1 MTSDSLPGSLSVLA
15 QSLIDKFETKE
26 ALDADKKISVNGLVS
41 KVAYWYEKVRTAM
54 DYGSEETLLRR
65 AIERILK
72 RRLVLDPNSKTLA
85 EILVRELIW
94 ANYFP
99 DETVPESII
108 NKVANTIHLYLALKK
123 GLETTR
129 ALPNGKIYE
138 LIIELLSCE
147 IDVILLPN
155 KEKEAM
161 TNFMFHVLKN
171 SVEIVDDSPQV
182 RDAQIFIAI
191 RKNFARD
198 DIAFLRYKLFIQ
210 IFGKLTEENL
220 DATIASFSNG
230 YREIEYQLSYPRKD
244 RVFNQVK
251 KKTPP
256 FLILYDVFMESRG
269 HLKEVANDSEKLKAQ
284 VFAACEKRYASISRK
299 VRTAIIRSFV
309 FILFTKAFIA
319 ISIEGT
325 FERIF
330 FGHIQWFSIALNII
344 VPPTLMLIIPLSIK
358 TPKVDN
364 SERIL
369 SDIQRL
375 LFEEEPQIIR
385 PLQIKLKSNSVK
397 TIRDYIFSIS
407 WLLTFFLTFGLVLLI
422 LNKLSFN
429 ILSQGIFLF
438 FIAIVSFLTY
448 RIYQTANTYN
458 MPARQS
464 LTAPLMDFFFVPIIR
479 VGQRFTEGIAQI
491 NFILI
496 IIDFIIEAPFKGLVG
511 FFEQWFMFL
520 SIKRE
525 ELE

>member
-1 MTSDSLPGSLSVLA
+1 MTPDSLNGSLSALA
-15 QSLIDKFETKE
+15 QSLVDKFETKE
-26 ALDADKKISVNGLVS
+26 ALDADKKISVNVLVS
-41 KVAYWYEKVRTAM
+41 KVAFWYEKVRTAM

-94 ANYFP
+94 AGYFP

-108 NKVANTIHLYLALKK
+108 NKVSTAIHLYLALKK
-123 GLETTR
+123 GIEATK
-129 ALPNGKIYE
+129 ALPNNQVYE

-161 TNFMFHVLKN
+161 INFMFHVLKN
-171 SVEIVDDSPQV
+171 TVEITDDSPQV
-182 RDAQIFIAI
+182 KDAQVFIAI

-198 DIAFLRYKLFIQ
+198 DVAFLRYKLFIQ

-220 DATIASFSNG
+220 DKTITGFSQG
-230 YREIEYQLSYPRKD
+230 YKEIEYQLSYPRKD
-244 RVFNQVK
+244 RIFNHIK

-256 FLILYDVFMESRG
+256 FLILYDVLMESRG
-269 HLKEVANDSEKLKAQ
+269 HIKEVAENAETLKTT
-284 VFAACEKRYASISRK
+284 VFSACEKRYISISKK

-309 FILFTKAFIA
+309 FILFTKALIA

-330 FGHIQWFSIALNII
+330 FGQIQWLAIAINII
-344 VPPTLMLIIPLSIK
+344 VPPTLMLILPLSIK
-358 TPKVDN
+358 TPKADN
-364 SERIL
+364 SQRIFA
-369 SDIQRL
+369 DIQRL
-375 LFEEEPQIIR
+375 LFEENAQVIR
-385 PLQIKLKSNSVK
+385 TLQITLKSNSAK
-397 TIRDYIFSIS
+397 TIRDYVFSAS
-407 WLLTFFLTFGLVLLI
+407 WLLTFFLSFGFVLLI
-422 LNKLSFN
+422 LNKLHFN

-438 FIAIVSFLTY
+438 FITIVSFLTY

-464 LTAPLMDFFFVPIIR
+464 LTAPLIDFFFVPVIR
-479 VGQRFTEGIAQI
+479 VGRRLTEGIAQI

-511 FFEQWFMFL
+511 FFEQWFLFL